1 MPTYTYDDFLKATEK
16 QGWGLGNGFSEADW
30 KLAQE
35 NPDAGMSILQSK
47 IDYNAA
53 TTEEERIRANQSA
66 ERTRSLYGGY
76 TEGRSGNQYHLDDP
90 SPRSFQMQ
98 EEKPTFSYNLETDP
112 VYQAYQKQYLRE
124 GQRATQDTLGTAA
137 ASTGGLPSSY
147 AMTAA
152 SQAGDYYAA
161 QLSDKVPE
169 LYQQAYS
176 RYLNDLNQWNTDRS
190 FQYGQHLDEI
200 NSKNAARQEAMQ
212 NAVLGAQY
220 GDYRG
225 LKAQGNN
232 VDNIPYEY
240 QKRYTESA
248 DNWNRQYQL
257 AVLMAERGDPS
268 YLDRLVKGLF
278 P

>member
-1 MPTYTYDDFLKATEK
+1 MYTHTYDDFLKAAQK
-16 QGWGLGNGFSEADW
+16 QGWGEGNGFSTADW

-35 NPDAGMSILQSK
+35 NPDAGMDLLQSK

-53 TTEEERIRANQSA
+53 TTQEQRDAANRHA
-66 ERTRSLYGGY
+66 EQTRSYYGGY
-76 TEGRSGNQYHLDDP
+76 TAGTSGNGYKLDKP
-90 SPRSFQMQ
+90 SPGSFSMQ
-98 EEKPTFSYNLETDP
+98 EAKPTFSYNLETDP
-112 VYQAYQKQYLRE
+112 VYAAYQKQFLRE
-124 GQRATQDTLGTAA
+124 GQRATQNALGAAA
-137 ASTGGLPSSY
+137 ASTGGIPSSY

-152 SQAGDYYAA
+152 SQAGDYYAS

-190 FQYGQHLDEI
+190 FQYGQHMDEI
-200 NSKNAARQEAMQ
+200 NAKTADRQEAMQ
-212 NAVLGAQY
+212 NALTGAQY

-225 LKAQGNN
+225 LKNLGYN

-240 QKRYTESA
+240 QKRYTENA
-248 DNWNRQYQL
+248 DTRNLQLQL
-257 AVLMAERGDPS
+257 AMLMKERGDYS
-268 YLDRLVKGLF
+268 YLDRLVKGQF

>member
-35 NPDAGMSILQSK
+35 NPDA
-47 IDYNAA
+47 D
-53 TTEEERIRANQSA
+53 
-66 ERTRSLYGGY
+66 
-76 TEGRSGNQYHLDDP
+76 
-90 SPRSFQMQ
+90 
-98 EEKPTFSYNLETDP
+98 
-112 VYQAYQKQYLRE
+112 
-124 GQRATQDTLGTAA
+124 
-137 ASTGGLPSSY
+137 
-147 AMTAA
+147 
-152 SQAGDYYAA
+152 
-161 QLSDKVPE
+161 
-169 LYQQAYS
+169 
-176 RYLNDLNQWNTDRS
+176 
-190 FQYGQHLDEI
+190 
-200 NSKNAARQEAMQ
+200 RQEAMQ
-212 NAVLGAQY
+212 KALTGAQY

-225 LKAQGNN
+225 LKAQGYN

-240 QKRYTESA
+240 QKRYAENA